1 MKYSADKKTDNPAYM
16 QIYIRLREDI
26 VKGVYSYGEKLPSKR
41 VIAAD
46 FGVSV
51 ITAEHSFGILADEG
65 YIEARERQGYFVIY
79 RDGDAFPVASSE
91 RDIPRE
97 VTNHRSSGEF
107 FPFSVLAKTFRTV
120 LSEYD
125 SALLV
130 KSPGFGCRELQRAV
144 SAYLARSRNMDVSPS
159 QIVIGS
165 GAEYLYGI
173 IVQLLGR
180 ERIFAL
186 EDPSYE
192 KIHKVY
198 TSLGV
203 SCRMLKMGAEG
214 IKSDELRN
222 TDATVLHITPFNSY
236 PSGVTATASK
246 RGEYIRWAKER
257 GGYIVEDDFDSEF
270 SVSTKTED
278 TVFSLDPDGAVIY
291 LNTFS
296 KTIAPSMRIGYMVL
310 PDRLLKEL
318 KEKLGFYSCTVPLF
332 EQLVIA
338 RIINNGDFERHINR
352 VRRMRRK
359 NSTAH

>member
-1 MKYSADKKTDNPAYM
+1 MKCGNEKNAETPAYM
-16 QIYIRLREDI
+16 RIYIRLREDI

-51 ITAEHSFGILADEG
+51 ITAEHSYGILADEG

-79 RDGDAFPVASSE
+79 RDGDAFPVAQSE
-91 RDIPRE
+91 RDIPKE
-97 VTNHRSSGEF
+97 AVSHQAGGEF

-130 KSPGFGCRELQRAV
+130 KSPNFGCEELQRAI
-144 SAYLARSRNMDVSPS
+144 SAYLARSRNMEVSPS

-198 TSLGV
+198 SSLGV
-203 SCRMLKMGAEG
+203 KCRMLEMGAEG
-214 IKSDELRN
+214 IKSGELKN
-222 TDATVLHITPFNSY
+222 TDASVLHITPFNSY

-278 TVFSLDPDGAVIY
+278 TVFSLDPDGSVIY

-310 PDRLLKEL
+310 PDKLLKEL

-338 RIINNGDFERHINR
+338 RVITSGDFERHINR
-352 VRRMRRK
+352 VRRKRRK
-359 NSTAH
+359 KGTAH